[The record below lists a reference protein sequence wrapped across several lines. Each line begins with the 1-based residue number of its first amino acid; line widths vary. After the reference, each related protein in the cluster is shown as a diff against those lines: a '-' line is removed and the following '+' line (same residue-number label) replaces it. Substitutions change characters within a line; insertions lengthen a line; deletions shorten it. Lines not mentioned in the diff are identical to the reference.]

1 LSDQAYGGPL
11 VIGTPVAA
19 FEPRPPLP
27 GAHRPDFAADGW
39 GTGRFT
45 VRAASVRGYQ
55 HRHDGKPRQD
65 DFAVACH
72 PGSGAVVTA
81 VADGVSSVDLAH
93 VGATLA
99 CRNLVDQLLRQLDED
114 PSAAPDWAELM
125 RCAGWALV
133 EFAAAQPEAA
143 PEETAAAR
151 AERLLATTLVA
162 AVVRPRSGGA
172 VAEVAG
178 VGDSAAWLLRAGAWT
193 ALLGEQ
199 DGEILTPA
207 VAALPR
213 VPAEVPASSVELDHG
228 DVLLLGTDGIGGA
241 LGDGSGLVGAAF
253 AAGLAAPPA
262 PLDLAHL
269 LDFSRETFDD
279 DRTLV
284 AVWPRE
290 AEGERT

>member
-1 LSDQAYGGPL
+1 M
-11 VIGTPVAA
+11 VIGTPVAE
-19 FEPRPPLP
+19 FEPRPPHP
-27 GAHRPDFAADGW
+27 VAHRPDIAADGW
-39 GTGRFT
+39 GTGQFT

-55 HRHDGKPRQD
+55 HRHDGTPRQD
-65 DFAVACH
+65 DFALACH
-72 PGSGAVVTA
+72 PGSGAVVAA

-99 CRNLVDQLLRQLDED
+99 CRNVVDQLLRTLDED
-114 PSAAPDWAELM
+114 PSAAIDWPDLM

-133 EFAAAQPEAA
+133 EFAAGQPEAG
-143 PEETAAAR
+143 PGETAADR
-151 AERLLATTLVA
+151 AERLLATTLVVT
-162 AVVRPRSGGA
+162 VVRPRPDGA
-172 VAEVAG
+172 VADVAG
-178 VGDSAAWLLRAGAWT
+178 IGDSPAWQLRGSAWH

-199 DGEILTPA
+199 DGEMVTPA

-213 VPAEVPASSVELDHG
+213 VPAEVAVASVELAGG

-253 AAGLAAPPA
+253 AGGLAQPPA

-284 AVWPRE
+284 AVWPRG
-290 AEGERT
+290 AEGEEP